1 MDIDSLEKVILLLKK
16 YELTEIYYETSDAT
30 FSIKKER
37 PSMVMASSVA
47 PHLGPY
53 GAPEFVASSA
63 SPGQAA
69 VADSGGS
76 ASMVPVKASLVGTFY
91 RGADPASPPLG
102 ALGQTVKLGDP
113 IGLIEAMKVLTLLSA
128 PCDGKI
134 EKICVENGEVV
145 EFDQTIFIL
154 SPKA

>member
-37 PSMVMASSVA
+37 PSMVMASSLA

-53 GAPEFVASSA
+53 GSPEFIASSENHC
-63 SPGQAA
+63 PAA
-69 VADSGGS
+69 ADNRSS
-76 ASMVPVKASLVGTFY
+76 TSMVPVKASLVGIFY
-91 RGADPASPPLG
+91 RATDPASPPLG

-134 EKICVENGEVV
+134 KKICVENGEVV
-145 EFDQTIFIL
+145 EFDQTLFLIAPE
-154 SPKA
+154 S